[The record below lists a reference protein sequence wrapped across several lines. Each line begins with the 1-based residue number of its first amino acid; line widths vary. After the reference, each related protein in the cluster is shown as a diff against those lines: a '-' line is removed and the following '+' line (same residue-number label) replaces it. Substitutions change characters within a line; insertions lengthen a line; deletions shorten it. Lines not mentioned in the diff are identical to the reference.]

1 MATARQARSTD
12 KGMSGTGA
20 TVAIAAGAAAAGAL
34 FANLLRKSAVQA
46 PTVMAGNWDQAL
58 AAEHKATLAIFDLLE
73 KTSDDQTGR
82 RNVLF
87 TQMKHALSKHAF
99 QEENAIYTMMRD
111 HGLKEAA
118 DHLNDDHGY
127 VKQYLFDLSEMKKDD
142 AGWLPKVREFRTLIE
157 KHVRE
162 EEDELFPQMRDKL
175 TPEQNKH
182 VTAVMNRE
190 GFKLA

>member
-1 MATARQARSTD
+1 MATATQARSA
-12 KGMSGTGA
+12 KGGMSDTGK

-34 FANLLRKSAVQA
+34 LANLVRNSAVQA
-46 PTVMAGNWDQAL
+46 PTVMAGEWDQAL
-58 AAEHKATLAIFDLLE
+58 AAEHKATLAIFTLLE
-73 KTSDDQTGR
+73 KTTDEQTGR

-99 QEENAIYTMMRD
+99 QEENAVYTMMRD
-111 HGLKEAA
+111 CGLKEAA

-127 VKQYLFDLSEMKKDD
+127 VKQYLFELSELKKDD
-142 AGWLPKVREFRTLIE
+142 PAWLPKVKEFRGLIE
-157 KHVRE
+157 KHAGE
-162 EEDELFPQMRDKL
+162 EENELFPQLKAKL
-175 TPEQNKH
+175 SPEQNKH